1 KDFNGD
7 ISPRTTIF
15 LPSVAETNL
24 HKAGTYLCLLGNC
37 FPDIVKVYLKEKDG
51 NMVLESHQG
60 DAMRTNDTHM
70 KFNWLTVT
78 GDPMDEEH
86 KCIITHQNN
95 KGEVDQEILFPP
107 IGKGIT
113 DYSLLLFLLGGT
125 DISPTEAD
133 LKEENGFLHLQ
144 LTSPSAYYTYLL
156 LLLKSALYGAPLT

>member
-1 KDFNGD
+1 
-7 ISPRTTIF
+7 
-15 LPSVAETNL
+15 
-24 HKAGTYLCLLGNC
+24 
-37 FPDIVKVYLKEKDG
+37 
-51 NMVLESHQG
+51 MVLESHQG

-107 IGKGIT
+107 IGKG
-113 DYSLLLFLLGGT
+113 GT

-133 LKEENGFLHLQ
+133 LKEENGVSTAYPEALLKSKKGFLHLQ

-156 LLLKSALYGAPLT
+156 LLLKSALYGAPLTSIFAEGQLSVRTGRKPEKWRRVGPWCLHCFWSPAASAEGLQAC